1 MLDGCGCRKVV
12 PRSRSHLAAIAQ
24 FYGGYAS
31 TAAPMTATPEIAGQ
45 PIRSD
50 LGDTLSVYF
59 KPRVLVVLLLGF
71 SGGLPLVLTGSTLQA
86 WMSESGLDIR
96 TIGLFAAVGIPY
108 TVKFLWAPFI
118 DALDVPVLSS
128 LLGRRRAWLLL
139 SQLILMAAI
148 TLLALCDPVLSPW
161 LIAGGALLVSTASA
175 TQDIVIDAFRV
186 ESLPE
191 EEQAAG
197 MASYVAAYRVGAL
210 VSSAGALFLVAG
222 FLALGLPQHAAWAAC
237 YFTMALLILIGVMA
251 TLLAVEPEK
260 SSVAAA
266 EHASH
271 AKDNPLRRTFDAAI
285 ASFHDFFSRDMVFVI
300 LAFVTLF
307 KLADALAFSLAT
319 PFVLDLGF
327 SRTELATIMK
337 GVGFAATL
345 LGGFVG
351 GFVARA
357 YPLATSLWI
366 GAILQTVTI
375 LAFSLQAM
383 LGRDMAML
391 TFAITIASF
400 TGAIGTVIFVAYQ
413 SALCT
418 NPLHTATQFALL
430 TALDSL
436 GRTVFSLGSGYLVHA
451 TGWAWFFV
459 ICAISA
465 IPSFCLLSWLQRR
478 GHFQLLAASS
488 K

>member
-1 MLDGCGCRKVV
+1 MTTTPD
-12 PRSRSHLAAIAQ
+12 
-24 FYGGYAS
+24 
-31 TAAPMTATPEIAGQ
+31 TAAPALRPSFA
-45 PIRSD
+45 
-50 LGDTLSVYF
+50 DTLSVYF

-118 DALDVPVLSS
+118 DALDLPVLSA

-139 SQLILMAAI
+139 SQLILMATIA
-148 TLLALCDPVLSPW
+148 LLSLCDPALSPW
-161 LIAGGALLVSTASA
+161 LIFAAALLVSTASA

-210 VSSAGALFLVAG
+210 ISGAGALFLVTG
-222 FLALGLPQHAAWAAC
+222 FLALGLSQHAAWTAC
-237 YFTMALLILIGVMA
+237 YLAMALLILVGIVA

-260 SSVAAA
+260 SSAAAA

-271 AKDNPLRRTFDAAI
+271 AKENPLRRTLNAAV
-285 ASFHDFFSRDMVFVI
+285 ASLYGFFSRDMVFAM
-300 LAFVTLF
+300 LAFVVVF
-307 KLADALAFSLAT
+307 KLPDALAFSLTT

-327 SRTELATIMK
+327 SRTELATILK

-345 LGGFVG
+345 LGGFAG

-357 YPLATSLWI
+357 YPLAASLWI

-383 LGRDMAML
+383 LGKDLAML

-413 SALCT
+413 STLCT

-436 GRTVFSLGSGYLVHA
+436 GRTVFSLGSGYLAHA
-451 TGWAWFFV
+451 TGWAWFFA
-459 ICAISA
+459 ICAMSG
-465 IPSFCLLSWLQRR
+465 IPSFFLLAWLQRG
-478 GHFQLLAASS
+478 GHFRHLAANNS

>member
-1 MLDGCGCRKVV
+1 MTTTPD
-12 PRSRSHLAAIAQ
+12 
-24 FYGGYAS
+24 
-31 TAAPMTATPEIAGQ
+31 TAAPVLRPSFA
-45 PIRSD
+45 
-50 LGDTLSVYF
+50 DTLSVYF

-71 SGGLPLVLTGSTLQA
+71 SGGLPFVLTGSTLQA

-118 DALDVPVLSS
+118 DALDLPVLSA

-139 SQLILMAAI
+139 SQLILMATIA
-148 TLLALCDPVLSPW
+148 LLSLCDPALSPW
-161 LIAGGALLVSTASA
+161 PIFAAALLVSTASA

-186 ESLPE
+186 ESLLE

-210 VSSAGALFLVAG
+210 ISGAGALFLVTG
-222 FLALGLPQHAAWAAC
+222 FLALGLSKHAAWTAC
-237 YFTMALLILIGVMA
+237 YLAMALLILVGVLA

-260 SSVAAA
+260 SSAAAA

-271 AKDNPLRRTFDAAI
+271 AKENPLRRTLNAAV
-285 ASFHDFFSRDMVFVI
+285 ASLYDFFSRDMVFAM
-300 LAFVTLF
+300 LAFVVVF
-307 KLADALAFSLAT
+307 KLPDALAFSLTT

-327 SRTELATIMK
+327 SRTELATILK

-345 LGGFVG
+345 LGGFAG

-357 YPLATSLWI
+357 YPLAASLWI

-383 LGRDMAML
+383 LGKDLAML

-413 SALCT
+413 STLCT

-436 GRTVFSLGSGYLVHA
+436 GRTVFSLGSGYLAHA
-451 TGWAWFFV
+451 TGWAWFFA
-459 ICAISA
+459 ICAMSG
-465 IPSFCLLSWLQRR
+465 IPSFCLLAWLQRG
-478 GHFQLLAASS
+478 GHFRHLAANNS

>member
-1 MLDGCGCRKVV
+1 MTTIPD
-12 PRSRSHLAAIAQ
+12 
-24 FYGGYAS
+24 
-31 TAAPMTATPEIAGQ
+31 TAAPALRPNFA
-45 PIRSD
+45 D
-50 LGDTLSVYF
+50 ALAVYL
-59 KPRVLVVLLLGF
+59 KPRVLIVLLLGF

-118 DALDVPVLSS
+118 DALDLPVLSA

-148 TLLALCDPVLSPW
+148 ALLSLCDPALSPW
-161 LIAGGALLVSTASA
+161 LIAAAALLVSTASA
-175 TQDIVIDAFRV
+175 TQDIIIDAFRV
-186 ESLPE
+186 ESLLE

-210 VSSAGALFLVAG
+210 VSGAGALFLVTG
-222 FLALGLPQHAAWAAC
+222 FLALGLSKHAAWTAC
-237 YFTMALLILIGVMA
+237 YLAMGLLILVGIVA
-251 TLLAVEPEK
+251 TLMAVEPEK
-260 SSVAAA
+260 SSAAAA

-271 AKDNPLRRTFDAAI
+271 AKENPLRRTLNAAV
-285 ASFHDFFSRDMVFVI
+285 ASLYDFFNRDMAFAM
-300 LAFVTLF
+300 LAFVVVF
-307 KLADALAFSLAT
+307 KLADALAFSLTT

-345 LGGFVG
+345 LGGFAG

-357 YPLATSLWI
+357 YPLAASLWI

-383 LGRDMAML
+383 LGKDLAML

-413 SALCT
+413 STLCT

-436 GRTVFSLGSGYLVHA
+436 GRTVFSLGSGYLAHA
-451 TGWAWFFV
+451 TGWAWFFA
-459 ICAISA
+459 ICAMSG
-465 IPSFCLLSWLQRR
+465 IPSFCLLAWLQRG
-478 GHFQLLAASS
+478 GHFRHLAANNS